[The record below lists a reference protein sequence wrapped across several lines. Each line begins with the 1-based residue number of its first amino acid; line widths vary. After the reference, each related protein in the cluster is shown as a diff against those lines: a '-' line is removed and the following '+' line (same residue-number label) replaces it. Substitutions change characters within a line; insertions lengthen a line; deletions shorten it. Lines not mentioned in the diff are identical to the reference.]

1 MKAIEARLPSS
12 GVGAIVGADSKD
24 VDFVQRA
31 RDGGNKTSI
40 RLATSNGPPTLET
53 SIAGL
58 KSCFPHVPT
67 GVDCEDIH
75 EVWSA

>member
-1 MKAIEARLPSS
+1 MKAIEARFPSS
-12 GVGAIVGADSKD
+12 GVGAIFGADSED
-24 VDFVQRA
+24 VEFVQRA
-31 RDGGNKTSI
+31 RDGGEKTSF
-40 RLATSNGPPTLET
+40 RFATSNGPPTLET

-58 KSCFPHVPT
+58 EIYCPDVPT

>member
-1 MKAIEARLPSS
+1 MKAIEARFPSS
-12 GVGAIVGADSKD
+12 GVGAIFGADSED
-24 VDFVQRA
+24 VEFVQRA
-31 RDGGNKTSI
+31 RDGGKKTSFRI
-40 RLATSNGPPTLET
+40 ATSNGPPTLET

-58 KSCFPHVPT
+58 EIYCLDVPT